1 MNVNKEKE
9 WPQMFKIT
17 QFLKHHDNSHWAKS
31 TSLLLLRTVQKE
43 FWSVYL
49 KVLEGNIIQQDS
61 NRLDKKALKNVS
73 AKAHSKFQFTWKY
86 FGIEALIQG
95 DE

>member
-1 MNVNKEKE
+1 
-9 WPQMFKIT
+9 MFKIT
-17 QFLKHHDNSHWAKS
+17 QFLKNTTTTHVEQSLPP

-61 NRLDKKALKNVS
+61 NRLDKKALSKNFS

>member
-1 MNVNKEKE
+1 
-9 WPQMFKIT
+9 MFKNYAIFKKNT
-17 QFLKHHDNSHWAKS
+17 TTHIEQSLPP

-61 NRLDKKALKNVS
+61 NRLDKKALKIVS
-73 AKAHSKFQFTWKY
+73 AKAHSKFQFT
-86 FGIEALIQG
+86 
-95 DE
+95 